1 MSFCD
6 LCHMCVWLPSVTHT
20 IHLPHTS
27 PLFPTFKTTSRSHS
41 FTMDFYLRCNALKCR
56 YQLKEQA
63 VVTTCSYV
71 VPLLLNCTFIVLL
84 SLRMLSIDLL
94 DTFSVPLAQAPLA
107 FRVPP
112 MANVIAR
119 HVRQSSST
127 QMMS

>member
-1 MSFCD
+1 
-6 LCHMCVWLPSVTHT
+6 
-20 IHLPHTS
+20 
-27 PLFPTFKTTSRSHS
+27 
-41 FTMDFYLRCNALKCR
+41 MDFYLRCNALKCR
-56 YQLKEQA
+56 CQLKEQA

-71 VPLLLNCTFIVLL
+71 VPLLLNY
-84 SLRMLSIDLL
+84 
-94 DTFSVPLAQAPLA
+94 TFSVPLAQAPLA